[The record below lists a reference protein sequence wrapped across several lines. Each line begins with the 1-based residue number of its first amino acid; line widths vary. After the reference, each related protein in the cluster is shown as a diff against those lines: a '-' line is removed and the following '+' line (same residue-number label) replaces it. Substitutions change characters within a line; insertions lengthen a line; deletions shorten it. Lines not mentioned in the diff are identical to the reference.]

1 MNLKCQVVTDTGDLT
16 TVAIVAI
23 AVLIALSLLAV
34 IVVAMDTVGDSLME
48 VAPRL

>member
-23 AVLIALSLLAV
+23 AVLIALS
-34 IVVAMDTVGDSLME
+34 IVVMVVVGTPMLDALPME
-48 VAPRL
+48 VVPLK